1 MNDHNE
7 FLKMTKDNVAC
18 QGADD
23 KFRGVTD
30 KWIESSVEN
39 KYTYNFTW
47 MGRPIIQ
54 YPQDILAVQEII
66 FKVKP
71 EIIIETGIA
80 RGGSLIFLAS
90 MLELIGSPAEVLGID
105 IDIRSHNR
113 EAILAHPMNKRI
125 RLLQGSSVSAE
136 VVSEVKARVGN
147 KKALVI
153 LDSNHTYEHVKQELE
168 LYSPLVKQGSY
179 LIVFDTVIDDLSDEL
194 SSGRPWGYRNG
205 PKKAVYE
212 FLELSNRFEIDNE
225 IQNKLMITAA
235 PSGYLKCTSNN

>member
-1 MNDHNE
+1 MSDHNE
-7 FLKMTKDNVAC
+7 FVKMTKDNVAC
-18 QGADD
+18 QGADER
-23 KFRGVTD
+23 FRSVTD
-30 KWIESSVEN
+30 KWIKSSVEN

-47 MGRPIIQ
+47 LGRPIIQ
-54 YPQDILAVQEII
+54 YPQDILALQEII

-71 EIIIETGIA
+71 EIIVEAGIA
-80 RGGSLIFLAS
+80 RGGSIIFSAS

-113 EAILAHPMNKRI
+113 EAILAHPMSKRI
-125 RLLQGSSVSAE
+125 QLLQGSSVSAE
-136 VVSEVKARVGN
+136 TIAEVKKRVGN

-168 LYSPLVKQGSY
+168 LYSPLVQKDSY

-194 SSGRPWGYRNG
+194 SAGRPWGYKNG
-205 PKKAVYE
+205 PKKAVDE
-212 FLELSNRFEIDNE
+212 FLQKTNRFEIDEE

-235 PSGYLKCTSNN
+235 PSGYLKCISNG